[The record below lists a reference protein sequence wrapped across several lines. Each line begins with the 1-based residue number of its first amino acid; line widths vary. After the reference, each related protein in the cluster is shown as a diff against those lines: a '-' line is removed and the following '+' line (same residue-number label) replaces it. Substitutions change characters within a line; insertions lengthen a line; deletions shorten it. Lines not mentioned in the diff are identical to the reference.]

1 MALLWQIDAANR
13 SLEDIDAYYR
23 SSPTLFVTKDPDAI
37 CRERLEKY
45 VVRENETIKSTVES
59 KEVLSGVAAGH
70 IERVNEEEA

>member
-1 MALLWQIDAANR
+1 M
-13 SLEDIDAYYR
+13 
-23 SSPTLFVTKDPDAI
+23 TKDPDAI